1 MLLALDDTDVLDA
14 DLPESFKKRLKK
26 RNFALLLCSQPGNYR
41 TI

>member
-1 MLLALDDTDVLDA
+1 MFSALKEAQELGTH
-14 DLPESFKKRLKK
+14 LPESFKKRLKN